1 MKALTVAWALLLVL
15 LASQVG
21 AETAKPNAASAVEPS
36 TYIIGPE
43 DVLQII
49 VWKNETLTRAVP
61 VRPDGLIS
69 LPLLHD
75 VQAAGLTPVAL
86 RDVLTKRLADFMTD
100 PEVSVIVSDVRSF
113 KVSVIG
119 EVLKPGR
126 YELKSNTT
134 ILDLVAQAGGF
145 TYFSKKSKVV
155 VLRPNGPK
163 TERIPFNYNKAIEPG
178 GESQNFYLQPN
189 DIVLVP

>member
-1 MKALTVAWALLLVL
+1 MKTFTIVGTLLLVL
-15 LASQVG
+15 LGTHAG
-21 AETAKPNAASAVEPS
+21 AETSKPNAASPVEPS
-36 TYIIGPE
+36 TYVIGPE

-49 VWKNETLTRAVP
+49 VWRNEALTRAVP
-61 VRPDGLIS
+61 VRPDGLIT

-86 RDVLTKRLADFMTD
+86 RDVLTKRLSEFMAE
-100 PEVSVIVSDVRSF
+100 PEVSVIVTDVRSF

-119 EVLKPGR
+119 EVIKPGR

-134 ILDLVAQAGGF
+134 VLDLVAQAGGF
-145 TYFSKKSKVV
+145 TYFSKKSKIV
-155 VLRPNGPK
+155 VLRPNGSK
-163 TERIPFNYNKAIEPG
+163 TERLSFNYNKAIAPG
-178 GESQNFYLQPN
+178 GETENFYLQPN